1 MLLNLELVKY
11 NIKGKRY
18 LSYFIIIIIIII
30 IIYLFIYLF
39 YLFIYLFIYF
49 LSRSAERI
57 IIYNLFLW
65 HKGSTF
71 RVSRATANLPRL
83 LILSGASWPGS
94 WTPSDSISFP

>member
-30 IIYLFIYLF
+30 IIYLFIY
-39 YLFIYLFIYF
+39 FIYLFIYF

-94 WTPSDSISFP
+94 RTPSDSISFP

>member
-39 YLFIYLFIYF
+39 IYF

-57 IIYNLFLW
+57 ISYNLFLW

-83 LILSGASWPGS
+83 LILSGAPWPGG
-94 WTPSDSISFP
+94 WTPSDSK